1 MAIVVDQFIV
11 VDQRPLNVKG
21 LIAAALS
28 ERLAGRIGMS
38 VCSGH
43 DRPRWLLEVKLET
56 NAERVRLRTDE
67 IVRSDRSVADG
78 TRISPGVDVVED
90 ALAIRIHVPVQSGR
104 HVLHHA
110 TLDLLVGNVKV

>member
-11 VDQRPLNVKG
+11 VRQLPLNVKG

-43 DRPRWLLEVKLET
+43 DWLIWRLEVKLET
-56 NAERVRLRTDE
+56 NAERVGL
-67 IVRSDRSVADG
+67 
-78 TRISPGVDVVED
+78 
-90 ALAIRIHVPVQSGR
+90 
-104 HVLHHA
+104 
-110 TLDLLVGNVKV
+110 